1 MTIFALNV
9 LIFYEEKMFFEGG
22 FIMCLAVPGKV
33 LSLDGFIGVIEIGS
47 MKREVF
53 MHLIPEVK
61 VGQYVLVHAGCAI
74 ETIDEEE
81 AAKTLELIK
90 ELSDNEIC

>member
-1 MTIFALNV
+1 
-9 LIFYEEKMFFEGG
+9 
-22 FIMCLAVPGKV
+22 MCLAVPGKV
-33 LSLDGFIGVIEIGS
+33 LKIDNYKGIVEIGN

-53 MHLIPEVK
+53 MHLIPDIK

-81 AAKTLELIK
+81 AAKTLEIIK
-90 ELSDNEIC
+90 ELSENEIC

>member
-1 MTIFALNV
+1 
-9 LIFYEEKMFFEGG
+9 
-22 FIMCLAVPGKV
+22 MCLAVPGKI
-33 LSLDGFIGVIEIGS
+33 LSLDEFRGIIEIGN

-53 MHLIPEVK
+53 MQLIPDAK
-61 VGQYVLVHAGCAI
+61 VGEYVLVHAGCAI
-74 ETIDEEE
+74 EKIDEEE

>member
-1 MTIFALNV
+1 
-9 LIFYEEKMFFEGG
+9 
-22 FIMCLAVPGKV
+22 MCLAVPGKV
-33 LSLDGFIGVIEIGS
+33 LKIDNCKGIVEIGN

-53 MHLIPEVK
+53 MHLIPDIK

-81 AAKTLELIK
+81 AAKTLEIIK